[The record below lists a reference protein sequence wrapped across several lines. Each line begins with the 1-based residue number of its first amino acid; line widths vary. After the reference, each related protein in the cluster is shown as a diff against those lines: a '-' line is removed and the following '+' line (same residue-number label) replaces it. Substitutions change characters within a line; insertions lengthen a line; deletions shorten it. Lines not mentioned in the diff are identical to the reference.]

1 MTAKGVEMEEYTQIT
16 LGQWMSWKEDI
27 RQKLAETAGN
37 FVHIGYR
44 LKQIRDSGMYDGA
57 ADIFEFAQKEYSLG
71 KSTVSRFIAINE
83 KYSDGGN
90 SLELRAEFRGF
101 SSSKLAEMLTLP
113 DEEISLITEK
123 TTIKEIRDLKNFE
136 KQEIRDD
143 VQETAGQEHQLTA
156 LQKCIIEY
164 FRDKKELLNR
174 VLDAV
179 HADDIKMA
187 AELVNPAGYG
197 TFNKGIIYLFFYSY
211 EQGVKYKQFGKDGIT
226 QMGWQEFLKAV
237 YDIFQDIHG
246 SGEENVHEAYYGRQ
260 IEDLVATSQQEEGE
274 NPKKTIAETMSEQEE
289 EDEKSK
295 EAAEEKDKGDP
306 DADNEPAD
314 AVEPVDAADGAG
326 TGAGEAD
333 TTDGECDE
341 DGQAEPVRQEEALEG
356 QMDITQ
362 FPEYMP
368 APTGQSTE
376 GDNSDTSTGSSTGS
390 DDAEEHDAGQGPLI
404 SQDEM
409 QKHISNQSGIIKKE
423 LGIMSLKCDERAW
436 DELIEKARG
445 IIARAEG
452 IKRILEVYEQ

>member
-1 MTAKGVEMEEYTQIT
+1 MEEYTQIT
-16 LGQWMSWKEDI
+16 LGQWMSWKKDI

-83 KYSDGGN
+83 KYSEGGN

-136 KQEIRDD
+136 KQEMRDE

-260 IEDLVATSQQEEGE
+260 IEDPVATSQQEEGE
-274 NPKKTIAETMSEQEE
+274 NPKKTIAETMSGQEE

-295 EAAEEKDKGDP
+295 KAA
-306 DADNEPAD
+306 
-314 AVEPVDAADGAG
+314 
-326 TGAGEAD
+326 EAD

-341 DGQAEPVRQEEALEG
+341 NGQVAPVQQDEQLEG

-376 GDNSDTSTGSSTGS
+376 GDISDTNTGSSTVS
-390 DDAEEHDAGQGPLI
+390 DDAEEHDAEPGPLI
-404 SQDEM
+404 NQDGIQE
-409 QKHISNQSGIIKKE
+409 HIKNQSELVNRELYKMIKQC
-423 LGIMSLKCDERAW
+423 SDRDW
-436 DELIEKARG
+436 DKLIETAKG

>member
-83 KYSDGGN
+83 KYSEGGN

-136 KQEIRDD
+136 KQEIRDEA
-143 VQETAGQEHQLTA
+143 QETAGQEHQLTA

-187 AELVNPAGYG
+187 AGLVNPAGYG

-260 IEDLVATSQQEEGE
+260 IEDPVATSQQEEGE
-274 NPKKTIAETMSEQEE
+274 KPKKTISETMSEQEE

-295 EAAEEKDKGDP
+295 EAAEEKDKKDP

-314 AVEPVDAADGAG
+314 AVEPVDDAVEPVDAADGAG
-326 TGAGEAD
+326 AGAGEAD

-341 DGQAEPVRQEEALEG
+341 DGQVAPVQQEEQLEG
-356 QMDITQ
+356 QMDI
-362 FPEYMP
+362 
-368 APTGQSTE
+368 
-376 GDNSDTSTGSSTGS
+376 NTGSSTVS
-390 DDAEEHDAGQGPLI
+390 DDAEEHDAEPGPLI
-404 SQDEM
+404 SQDDM